1 MNKTDVKNMKSLLK
15 WRELSRKV
23 SKGADYDT
31 DGEIKFDVLTV
42 YSDDEL
48 NQKIKE
54 FEDAEK
60 RNAAGKFRSLV
71 DAFFEKWG
79 DEGDNMIVLSGAWVP
94 ERETCELDDPVNDIN
109 WNWSEYNK
117 LYHAVGRQQPSNR
130 YLAVCDLP
138 KAERVEREKLW
149 DQFWADMKPIQ
160 KEARKLKILTAEK
173 YWEDDNDALNEMWYG
188 VIGVMK
194 DYRIVSFVIRED
206 GMLCD
211 EEGYETFHN
220 SIIMS
225 L

>member
-23 SKGADYDT
+23 SKGADYDME
-31 DGEIKFDVLTV
+31 GEIKFDVLSE

-48 NQKIKE
+48 NQKIQE
-54 FEDAEK
+54 FEEAEK
-60 RNAAGKFRSLV
+60 KKAAGKFRSLI

-79 DEGDNMIVLSGAWVP
+79 DEGDNMIVLSGAYVP
-94 ERETCELDDPVNDIN
+94 ERMTEEMEDPVNDIN
-109 WNWSEYNK
+109 WYWTKYNQ
-117 LYHAVGRQQPSNR
+117 LYHAVGSQQPSCS
-130 YLAVCDLP
+130 YSAVCDLP
-138 KAERVEREKLW
+138 KAEREKREKLW
-149 DQFWADMKPIQ
+149 DQFWADMEPIQ
-160 KEARKLKILTAEK
+160 KEARKLKIPTAEK
-173 YWEDDNDALNEMWYG
+173 YWEDDNDALNELWCG

-194 DYRIVSFVIRED
+194 DYRIVSFVIRDD

-220 SIIMS
+220 SILMS

>member
-23 SKGADYDT
+23 SKGADYDME
-31 DGEIKFDVLTV
+31 GEIKFDVLSE

-48 NQKIKE
+48 NQKIQE
-54 FEDAEK
+54 FEEAEK
-60 RNAAGKFRSLV
+60 RKAAGKFRSLV

-79 DEGDNMIVLSGAWVP
+79 DEGDNMIVLSGAYVP
-94 ERETCELDDPVNDIN
+94 ERMAEEMDDPVNDIN
-109 WNWSEYNK
+109 WYWTKYNK
-117 LYHAVGRQQPSNR
+117 LYHAVGSQKPSNS
-130 YLAVCDLP
+130 YFAVRDLP
-138 KAERVEREKLW
+138 KEESAERENLW
-149 DQFWADMKPIQ
+149 NQFWADMKPIQ
-160 KEARKLKILTAEK
+160 KEARKLKIPTAER
-173 YWEDDNDALNEMWYG
+173 YWEDDNDALNELWSG

-194 DYRIVSFVIRED
+194 DYRIVSFVIRDD

-211 EEGYETFHN
+211 EEGYETFNN

>member
-31 DGEIKFDVLTV
+31 AGKIKFDVLSE
-42 YSDDEL
+42 YSDAEL
-48 NQKIKE
+48 NQKIQE
-54 FEDAEK
+54 FEETEK
-60 RNAAGKFRSLV
+60 RKAAGKLRSLV

-79 DEGDNMIVLSGAWVP
+79 DEGDNMIVLSGAYVP
-94 ERETCELDDPVNDIN
+94 VRTTCEMDDPVNDII
-109 WNWSEYNK
+109 WDLRKYNK
-117 LYHAVGRQQPSNR
+117 LYHAVGSQQPSNS
-130 YLAVCDLP
+130 YFAVRDLP
-138 KAERVEREKLW
+138 KEEREEREKLW
-149 DQFWADMKPIQ
+149 NQFWEDMEPIQ
-160 KEARKLKILTAEK
+160 KEARKLKIPTAQK
-173 YWEDDNDALNEMWYG
+173 YWEDDNDALNELWFG

-194 DYRIVSFVIRED
+194 DYRIVSFVIRND

-220 SIIMS
+220 SVIIQ